1 MAPAALAFETPPEE
15 IEYPESDGEPM
26 AETDEHRDDLAEIV
40 FTLKRYYRDRDDVY
54 VSGDLFVYYE
64 EGNPKACR
72 APDVFVVFGVKPEQR
87 RVYQTWKED
96 GKMPTVAIE
105 LTSKKTKKQD
115 QDEKPALYASW
126 GIEYLFLYD
135 VLGEY
140 LKPPLQGKRLGR
152 DGDYHRLAGGAKG
165 PLPCPPLGLDLI
177 LDEAGRLQLVDRET
191 GKVVPRLR
199 VELDQ
204 TLEAVRE
211 TAAALE
217 REAQARRQAEERAE
231 QAEKRVEQAEERV
244 EQGLRRG
251 VEDLCVVLGLA
262 WSAERSAQVELM
274 SASQLEALR
283 QHLVHEKSW
292 PKPFSDAPP

>member
-1 MAPAALAFETPPEE
+1 
-15 IEYPESDGEPM
+15 
-26 AETDEHRDDLAEIV
+26 
-40 FTLKRYYRDRDDVY
+40 
-54 VSGDLFVYYE
+54 
-64 EGNPKACR
+64 
-72 APDVFVVFGVKPEQR
+72 
-87 RVYQTWKED
+87 
-96 GKMPTVAIE
+96 
-105 LTSKKTKKQD
+105 
-115 QDEKPALYASW
+115 
-126 GIEYLFLYD
+126 
-135 VLGEY
+135 EY

-177 LDEAGRLQLVDRET
+177 LDEASRLQLVDRET

-199 VELDQ
+199 VELEQ
-204 TLEAVRE
+204 TLEALRE

-217 REAQARRQAEERAE
+217 REAQARRAEAEARRQAEERAE
-231 QAEKRVEQAEERV
+231 QAEKRVEQAEERVEQAEERV

-262 WSAERSAQVELM
+262 WSAERSALVELM

-292 PKPFSDAPP
+292 PKRFSP